1 MFCSFHGICQDLR
14 LPSISNVA
22 KKKKKKETTQKYIT
36 ATAKHVK
43 YHHSNFNGIKRL

>member
-14 LPSISNVA
+14 LPSFQMLQ
-22 KKKKKKETTQKYIT
+22 KKKKETTQKHIT